1 MSHISSLYLLLMF
14 SFDLLCIRCF
24 EGYTRVCLHLFLLLS
39 AALSDRGTVVMEAA
53 LSRALSAVDAAV
65 SDRSKA
71 EAGCRGCVPCL
82 FQDCGQ
88 RKGACGKLEHMVY
101 LTL

>member
-14 SFDLLCIRCF
+14 SFDLLCVGCF
-24 EGYTRVCLHLFLLLS
+24 EGCTRFCPHLFLLLS
-39 AALSDRGTVVMEAA
+39 TALSDRGTVVMEAA

-88 RKGACGKLEHMVY
+88 RKGACGKLEHKRFI
-101 LTL
+101 